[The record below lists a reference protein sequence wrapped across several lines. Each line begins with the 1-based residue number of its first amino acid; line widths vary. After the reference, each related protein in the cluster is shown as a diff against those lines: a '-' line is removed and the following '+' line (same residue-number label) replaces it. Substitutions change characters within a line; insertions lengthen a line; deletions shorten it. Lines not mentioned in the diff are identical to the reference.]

1 MFNINSYG
9 FTRNMYKSCEWL
21 IRIYFSDYDDG
32 KQIQFDTV
40 FDRKS
45 LENFVL
51 KLQNILND
59 KSIDK
64 L

>member
-1 MFNINSYG
+1 
-9 FTRNMYKSCEWL
+9 MYKSCEWL